1 VSGTTLFVITHRPS
15 ILAEVDKLMVLRDG
29 ALVIFG
35 PRVQVLLE
43 LQKAQQAAAASQLAV
58 SHV

>member
-1 VSGTTLFVITHRPS
+1 
-15 ILAEVDKLMVLRDG
+15 MVLREG

-43 LQKAQQAAAASQLAV
+43 LQKVQQAAAAAASQLAV